1 VKQETEDVSGVGPP
15 LGINPV
21 QRGEGGGGGNEEGF
35 AQPLSGWIEFKQT
48 FVQHLLAGLPASSI
62 DANFNNGVDND
73 NDDDD
78 DTKVGV
84 VEGADS
90 TMLKT
95 RRIIVSSIYELLVS
109 LLHKDSRILLSI
121 QVSDENKEK
130 NGEIKL
136 GKLNSFSL

>member
-1 VKQETEDVSGVGPP
+1 MKQETEDVSGIGPP

-21 QRGEGGGGGNEEGF
+21 QRGEGRRVGGGNEEGF

-62 DANFNNGVDND
+62 DANFNNGVDN
-73 NDDDD
+73 DDD